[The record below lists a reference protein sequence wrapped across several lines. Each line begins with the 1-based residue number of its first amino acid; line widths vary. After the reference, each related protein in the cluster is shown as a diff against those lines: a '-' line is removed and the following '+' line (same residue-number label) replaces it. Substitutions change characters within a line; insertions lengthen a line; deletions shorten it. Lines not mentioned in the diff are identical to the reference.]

1 MKIALVSPYDFDYPG
16 GVTRHIETLACE
28 LQARGHTVKILAP
41 CSSSSEGIGKVEIV
55 PCGRPV
61 PIPTAGSVARVSLS
75 IWLQPRLKRM
85 LRDERFDVVHI
96 HEPFMPF
103 LPWVIADISPTT
115 TVATFHAYNEHAR
128 RYWFWKPVFN
138 RLARNLDGRIAVSTA
153 ARDYVSRHYP
163 GEYEIIPNGIDV
175 ERFSQPAP
183 PLPELHDGKL
193 NILFV
198 GRLEKRKGL
207 RYLLGAYSTL
217 KWEFP
222 DLRLVIVGPG
232 TPDADSWRIIGERGV
247 QDLVMT
253 GAVSD
258 EDLPRYYQAADIF
271 CSPATGR
278 ESFGIV
284 LLEAMASSTP
294 VVATDIGGYS
304 TVVTHGKQ
312 GLLVEPRSE
321 AALVAA
327 LRTLVTDAS
336 LRRRMAAA
344 GRESVAEYSWEQV
357 AGRVLDLYTSAS
369 KVRADRV
376 APGAA

>member
-1 MKIALVSPYDFDYPG
+1 MKIALVSPYDFAYPG
-16 GVTRHIETLACE
+16 GVTRHIAALAGQF
-28 LQARGHTVKILAP
+28 QAMGHAVKILAP
-41 CSSSSEGIGKVEIV
+41 CSSSFDGGEGVDIV

-75 IWLQPRLKRM
+75 VWLQPRLKNM
-85 LRDERFDVVHI
+85 LRDEAFDVVHV

-103 LPWVIADISPTT
+103 LPWVITNISPTT

-138 RLARNLDGRIAVSTA
+138 RLACNLDGRIAVSTA
-153 ARDYVSRHYP
+153 ARDYVSYHYP
-163 GEYEIIPNGIDV
+163 GEYEIIPNGIHV
-175 ERFSQPAP
+175 ERFSEPAP
-183 PLPELHDGKL
+183 PLPELCDGKL

-222 DLRLVIVGPG
+222 DLRLVVVGPG
-232 TPDADSWRIIGERGV
+232 SLDPDSWRIIGERSV
-247 QDLVMT
+247 RDLVIT

-278 ESFGIV
+278 ESFGMV
-284 LLEAMASSTP
+284 LPEAMASSTP
-294 VVATDIGGYS
+294 IVAANIGGFS
-304 TVVTHGKQ
+304 TVVTHGRQ

-321 AALVAA
+321 KALVDA
-327 LRTLVTDAS
+327 LRTLITDAS
-336 LRRRMAAA
+336 LRHRMAQA
-344 GRESVAEYSWEQV
+344 GLEDVEEYSW
-357 AGRVLDLYTSAS
+357 
-369 KVRADRV
+369 DRV
-376 APGAA
+376 ASRILDAYASASRVRAARVPLGAA